1 MAIFS
6 VIFEKGQDI
15 SEFKSWALFV
25 TSSVAVGK
33 LLSYLLSHW
42 PEFSKLLRKKE
53 EERER

>member
-53 EERER
+53 ERER